1 MHHEESGRLGP
12 SLSQHMGM
20 PHSLLRSS
28 SFQAGCRAQ
37 PPAREFE
44 QLWVHICQRHAD
56 RLVERSWFPIYLLG
70 GGTNRPNEMG
80 KMSQKNRPA
89 LGLKRPVP

>member
-70 GGTNRPNEMG
+70 GELTDQMRWG
-80 KMSQKNRPA
+80 KCHRKT
-89 LGLKRPVP
+89 GLHWD